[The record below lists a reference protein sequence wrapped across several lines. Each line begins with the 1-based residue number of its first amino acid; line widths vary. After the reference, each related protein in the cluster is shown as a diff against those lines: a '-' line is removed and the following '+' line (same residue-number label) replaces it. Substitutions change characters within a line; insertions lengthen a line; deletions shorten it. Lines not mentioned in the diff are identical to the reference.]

1 MNCKTARKLLP
12 LTPGEMPLS
21 AWQRLRAHLAGC
33 ATCRDEHRTFEA
45 QRSALSEIRQEP
57 HLDCPEELTNA
68 IMRSVQTARQFS
80 RGRAKQ
86 LDRLL
91 DIFALRPVRLVF
103 AASITL
109 MIGLFIAQEIIILR
123 RFARL
128 EGRLTQ
134 TASSTQFA
142 TSPQDV
148 LSLLGQEGERVV
160 IDKKLLE
167 EFLLSYG
174 DLQMKNRLLLQA
186 LEEQAQRSNIT
197 WQDGLTEEELRSLLK
212 NKTVQ
217 QKLKEL

>member
-1 MNCKTARKLLP
+1 MNCKTARKLLH
-12 LTPGEMPLS
+12 LTPDEISIGD
-21 AWQRLRAHLAGC
+21 WQALRAHLAAC
-33 ATCRDEHRTFEA
+33 ETCRDEQRLFEV
-45 QRSALSEIRQEP
+45 QRSALNEIRLEP
-57 HLDCPEELTNA
+57 HLDHPTELTND
-68 IMRSVQTARQFS
+68 ILRSVRAAGFCRV
-80 RGRAKQ
+80 RAKPV
-86 LDRLL
+86 DKLL
-91 DIFALRPVRLVF
+91 DLFARRPVRLAF
-103 AASITL
+103 AACVTL

-128 EGRLTQ
+128 EGRLAQ